1 MISNWALIYGR
12 EKEALVSLTMVLP
25 SPVLLRRCSSLLSS
39 WVIQALA
46 KAVGAAA
53 VQPPHFTRNASAL
66 ASKMPFVSSALDV
79 LHPWRLSQSP
89 VSSMCYYSSHESHNT
104 VI

>member
-1 MISNWALIYGR
+1 M
-12 EKEALVSLTMVLP
+12 SLTMVLP
-25 SPVLLRRCSSLLSS
+25 SPILLRRCSSLLSS

-53 VQPPHFTRNASAL
+53 VQPPYFIRNVSAL
-66 ASKMPFVSSALDV
+66 ASKMPVVSSALEP
-79 LHPWRLSQSP
+79 LHTWSLSQSP
-89 VSSMCYYSSHESHNT
+89 VSLMCYYSSRESHNA

>member
-12 EKEALVSLTMVLP
+12 EKGDLVSPTMVLP

-53 VQPPHFTRNASAL
+53 VQLSRFIRNVSAL
-66 ASKMPFVSSALDV
+66 VSKMPFVYSALEA
-79 LHPWRLSQSP
+79 LHTWRLSQSP
-89 VSSMCYYSSHESHNT
+89 VSFMCDYSSHESHNT